1 MNVVDGSAIWRQSF
15 ELDTTSRL
23 SFHAGRKLR
32 ACVHACVSVSV
43 CVCVC
48 VCVSPLP
55 QQFARRVGSL
65 ADQYHALD
73 RPT

>member
-1 MNVVDGSAIWRQSF
+1 MNVVDGSAIWRPSF
-15 ELDTTSRL
+15 ELDTTTRL

-32 ACVHACVSVSV
+32 ACVLACVSVS
-43 CVCVC
+43 VC